1 MADIQTGESGW
12 CVGQFI
18 ASYED
23 SRQSEGLLNL
33 PEYPEYPVSLGEQS
47 AVHHREAQPHSEPL
61 EGAAGHAG
69 LGEEEEGV
77 KEAEEDPSEEDVAQ
91 LPPCHYAVL
100 VIGNLYL

>member
-1 MADIQTGESGW
+1 MRNLLPVMRT
-12 CVGQFI
+12 VGSLK
-18 ASYED
+18 ASWK
-23 SRQSEGLLNL
+23 L

-77 KEAEEDPSEEDVAQ
+77 EEAEEDPSEEDVAQ